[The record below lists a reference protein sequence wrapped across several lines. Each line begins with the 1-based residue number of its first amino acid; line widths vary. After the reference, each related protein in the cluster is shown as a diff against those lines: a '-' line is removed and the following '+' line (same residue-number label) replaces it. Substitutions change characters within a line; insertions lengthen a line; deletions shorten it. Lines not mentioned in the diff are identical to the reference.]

1 MMRQPEATVDNDP
14 VSRLP
19 SARIFAPFLPQR
31 QAAAPANLS
40 TSQSIVESH
49 GGALTLHES
58 ARPHRAPHAGAMPRG
73 AHHEAALPTPC
84 RFSHESHPKPQ
95 DADRRP
101 ARPLGSLAP
110 ARRRARWRHGL
121 ARLAAKTGLKTTVS
135 GDGEEALLLLEKEP
149 ADILIS
155 DVMMPNMNGLDL
167 LRQIRARWPDTAVIL
182 ITGFG
187 TIEMAVECLQHGASH
202 FIPKPFD
209 NRDILDAVERV
220 GSSILA
226 ARAGNR
232 TTGSVAPEPG
242 RGLLRRI
249 RP

>member
-1 MMRQPEATVDNDP
+1 MRVPRHAARTMKRRFRHHV
-14 VSRLP
+14 VSSRNLTRA
-19 SARIFAPFLPQR
+19 ARSGRRPPRPF
-31 QAAAPANLS
+31 
-40 TSQSIVESH
+40 
-49 GGALTLHES
+49 
-58 ARPHRAPHAGAMPRG
+58 
-73 AHHEAALPTPC
+73 AALRLLIVDEEP
-84 RFSHESHPKPQ
+84 
-95 DADRRP
+95 DV
-101 ARPLGSLAP
+101 
-110 ARRRARWRHGL
+110 RHGL
-121 ARLAAKTGLKTTVS
+121 ARLAAKTGLKTTVA

-149 ADILIS
+149 ADIVIS